1 MSGGTVSCGGLARV
15 YIIVM
20 ISDFYV
26 VLLLWVL
33 HKSRKLRILSVLR
46 DAFRDLD
53 EYLPKLLHGCLLR
66 RLRLRCVFFRGCHVR
81 CG

>member
-1 MSGGTVSCGGLARV
+1 MSGGTVSCGGLARA

-33 HKSRKLRILSVLR
+33 HKSRKLRILNVWR
-46 DAFRDLD
+46 GAFRDLD
-53 EYLPKLLHGCLLR
+53 GSLHQSRRGCLLR
-66 RLRLRCVFFRGCHVR
+66 RLRQQCVFSRECHVR
-81 CG
+81 CD